1 MKRVRGIS
9 IDDRRV
15 FTMNEVRTDSSI
27 RSFDRLAD
35 AARWFLPIAI
45 ALALAGCAGAGG
57 GKAGSSSRT
66 GVGGVI
72 CSPAEGVYVYVYR
85 KGADPYGPADVILPA
100 PTFAD
105 GTYSVELPPGEY
117 TLVARRRSNQDS
129 AGPLSAGDQ
138 RSDPVDVTVAAGGIA
153 RSNLVLNVKEDS
165 GLRSFVPPKEWSTII
180 AGTVKDA
187 DGKPLAG
194 ARVHVYT
201 YVQMSERPKYVS
213 ERTGPD
219 GRYAVFLPKGGTYY
233 LAARDRFGG
242 PPRIGDLYGRFDEGS
257 INPMGVVVRDG
268 EKREGIDISVFRVW

>member
-1 MKRVRGIS
+1 
-9 IDDRRV
+9 
-15 FTMNEVRTDSSI
+15 MNEIRTCSST
-27 RSFDRLAD
+27 RPFARLAG
-35 AARWFLPIAI
+35 AAPWFMLIGI
-45 ALALAGCAGAGG
+45 ALAFAGCAGAGG

-66 GVGGVI
+66 GVAGTVY
-72 CSPAEGVYVYVYR
+72 SPAEGVYVYVYK
-85 KGADPYGPADVILPA
+85 KGVDPHGPAEVILPA

-105 GTYSVELPPGEY
+105 GNFSVELPPGEY
-117 TLVARRRSNQDS
+117 TLVARRRANRDS
-129 AGPLSAGDQ
+129 AGPLSPGDQ
-138 RSDPVDVTVAAGGIA
+138 RSDPVDVTVTAEGIS

-165 GLRSFVPPKEWSTII
+165 GLRSFVSPKGWTTII

-219 GRYAVFLPKGGTYY
+219 GKYAVFLPKGGTYY

-242 PPRIGDLYGRFDEGS
+242 PPRIGDLYGRYDEGS

>member
-1 MKRVRGIS
+1 
-9 IDDRRV
+9 
-15 FTMNEVRTDSSI
+15 MNEIRTGYVK
-27 RSFDRLAD
+27 RPFARLAGV
-35 AARWFLPIAI
+35 ASWFLPIGI
-45 ALALAGCAGAGG
+45 ALAIAGCAGTGG

-66 GVGGVI
+66 GVAGTI
-72 CSPAEGVYVYVYR
+72 HSPAEGVYVYVYK

-105 GTYSVELPPGEY
+105 GTFSVELPPGEY
-117 TLVARRRSNQDS
+117 TFVARRRSNQDS
-129 AGPLSAGDQ
+129 TGPLTTGDQ
-138 RSDPVDVTVAAGGIA
+138 RSDPVDVTVTASGIA

-165 GLRSFVPPKEWSTII
+165 ELRAFVPPKEWTTMI

-219 GRYAVFLPKGGTYY
+219 GRYAVSLPKGGTYY

-257 INPMGVVVRDG
+257 INPMGVVVLDG